1 MATFASRVER
11 RTPFLA
17 FLAQELAPRE
27 GRGLAVARIAAACTI
42 TVAIAMVFRIPLAAY
57 MAYLVFLTSKDDSA
71 ATVTMAVGGTLAI
84 TLAVIFTLGLAQ
96 ITLGDPAIRLPA
108 MALTTFLAMFSVRT
122 FALGPIAFLA
132 GFVIVVMQSVVDDV
146 PNPEVFTRT
155 TLWLWVVVLV
165 PVSMTILINL
175 LFGPLASAVAERGVR
190 KVLTDL
196 EAALTGGQIAGRLAQ
211 RKPRFSQA
219 GRKRRRRL
227 SAIALAQW
235 RANLMPLIEK
245 SRNPLAIHRLL
256 DALVILEAYP
266 DPIPPRER
274 KRLSYLVRGCLSAL
288 ERRSLEAEALP
299 ETESLP
305 AALAATHAFA
315 ELQRE
320 LSRSD
325 AHQPA
330 HTGHKP
336 RQLFVP
342 DALSNPA
349 HWQFA
354 LKTTLAIMIVYS
366 VYTMLDWPGL
376 RTSIVTCFFVA
387 LGSLGETVHK
397 LVLRLSGAVIGGL
410 IAGLSI
416 VFVLPHFTDIG
427 QLCALTAVVALFA
440 GWVAT
445 SSERLSYAGLQI
457 AFAFFLG
464 VLQTYSP
471 ATDLTVLRDR
481 VVGILFG
488 NIVMTLVFS
497 GLWPESALTRLRTAL
512 ADTQRALAALLR
524 AGAEPA
530 ASRQQTVEALTRA
543 DHFEA
548 LSQFE
553 LQMVPGRVSRQAH
566 LPDLHAIERLAGASF
581 IVTSEPLAREVDQR
595 AVAALGDWLDKAAHA
610 ITQGNAFPPLARDT
624 TTAESGTP
632 AQVAVS
638 KLSIEIEHVATSAQ

>member
-1 MATFASRVER
+1 VATLARRVQR

-27 GRGLAVARIAAACTI
+27 GRRLAVARIAAACTI

-57 MAYLVFLTSKDDSA
+57 MAYMVFLTSKDDSA
-71 ATVTMAVGGTLAI
+71 ATVTTAVGGALAI

-96 ITLGDPAIRLPA
+96 IALGDPAVRLPA

-132 GFVIVVMQSVVDDV
+132 GFVIVTMQSVVDDV
-146 PNPEVFTRT
+146 PSPEVFTRT
-155 TLWLWVVVLV
+155 TLWLWVVVVV
-165 PVSMTILINL
+165 PVLTTMLINL

-196 EAALTGGQIAGRLAQ
+196 EAALTRGQIAGRLAQ
-211 RKPRFSQA
+211 
-219 GRKRRRRL
+219 
-227 SAIALAQW
+227 W
-235 RANLMPLIEK
+235 RAILRPLIEK
-245 SRNPLAIHRLL
+245 SRNPPAIHRLL

-266 DPIPPRER
+266 DPMPPRER
-274 KRLSYLVRGCLSAL
+274 TRLSYLVRGSLSAL
-288 ERRSLEAEALP
+288 ERRSLVAEPPPA
-299 ETESLP
+299 TESLP
-305 AALAATHAFA
+305 EALAATHAFA

-320 LSRSD
+320 LSRTH

-336 RQLFVP
+336 RQLIVP
-342 DALSNPA
+342 DAFSNPA

-366 VYTMLDWPGL
+366 VYTMLDWDGL

-387 LGSLGETVHK
+387 LGTLGETVHK
-397 LVLRLSGAVIGGL
+397 LVLRLSGALIGGL

-416 VFVLPHFTDIG
+416 VFVLPHFTDLG

-464 VLQTYSP
+464 LLQTYSP

-481 VVGILFG
+481 VVGILLG
-488 NIVMTLVFS
+488 NVVMTLVFS
-497 GLWPESALTRLRTAL
+497 GLWPESAITRLRGAL
-512 ADTQRALAALLR
+512 ADALRGIAALLR
-524 AGAEPA
+524 SPQSTATN
-530 ASRQQTVEALTRA
+530 RQHTVEALGRA
-543 DHFEA
+543 DDFEA
-548 LSQFE
+548 LSRFE
-553 LQMVPGRVSRQAH
+553 IEMLPRQTH
-566 LPDLHAIERLAGASF
+566 LPDLHGIERLAGAAF
-581 IVTSEPLAREVDQR
+581 VATSDPLARDVDAQ
-595 AVAALGDWLDKAAHA
+595 AVASLGDWLDRAAHA
-610 ITQGNAFPPLARDT
+610 TAEGSALPSVTEKAT
-624 TTAESGTP
+624 TGESGTA

-638 KLSIEIEHVATSAQ
+638 KLRFETEHVATSAQ